1 MGTKRLTDILLSKLI
16 RIQRNT
22 LRKFKI
28 KKVNFKSVEAE
39 TD

>member
-1 MGTKRLTDILLSKLI
+1 MGTKRLTDILLNELI
-16 RIQRNT
+16 RRQRNT

-28 KKVNFKSVEAE
+28 KKVNLKSVEVE